1 MPENGQPNAI
11 DFTVDQKNL
20 YREENITDMK
30 VAAIR
35 KMTPITPS
43 GDVDESRTAIFVGTT
58 QLMTPEGPLPI
69 QAMLEANNLQE
80 AFEIFP
86 QAMEAAM
93 QRMIEQIQRAQQ
105 EQKQKNDSR
114 IIVPGR

>member
-1 MPENGQPNAI
+1 MANQGQPNSI
-11 DFTVDQKNL
+11 DFTVDKKNL

-35 KMTPITPS
+35 KMTPITPD
-43 GDVDESRTAIFVGTT
+43 GAVDESRTAMFVGTT

-69 QAMLEANNLQE
+69 QAMLEANTLQE
-80 AFEIFP
+80 AFEVFP
-86 QAMEAAM
+86 KAMEEAM
-93 QRMIEQIQRAQQ
+93 ARMIDQIQKAQDA
-105 EQKQKNDSR
+105 QKQKDDSR

>member
-1 MPENGQPNAI
+1 MAENGQQNAI

-43 GDVDESRTAIFVGTT
+43 GEVDESRTAMFVGTT

-69 QAMLEANNLQE
+69 QAMLPANNLQE
-80 AFEIFP
+80 AFSVFP
-86 QAMEAAM
+86 KAMEEAM
-93 QRMIEQIQRAQQ
+93 QRMIEQIQRVQQ
-105 EQKQKNDSR
+105 EQKQKDDSR